1 MQIKNLRLFT
11 SIVFCWF
18 LTNAQAQVQTDTE
31 KLASLIVFDSQF
43 KINIDAKERAPT
55 LVALVNVK
63 NSSDTSAY
71 NIVLEAKF
79 LDSANKVIDVIT
91 QENYGIVVPAGKDVL
106 LKLRD
111 SISGAQVS
119 YSKVEVRVLSADFR
133 APKSAFGSANPNN
146 TKNAMIEFLISW
158 GPMLL
163 LIAVWIYM
171 MRKYSN
177 GYQNKVLQFMDK
189 QNELIAKQAAALE
202 LIATASSASKS
213 RE

>member
-1 MQIKNLRLFT
+1 MQIKNLKLFT
-11 SIVFCWF
+11 SIVFCLF

-31 KLASLIVFDSQF
+31 KLASLIVSDSQF

-55 LVALVNVK
+55 LFALVNVK
-63 NSSDTSAY
+63 NSSDASAY

-79 LDSANKVIDVIT
+79 LDSANKVVDVIT

-111 SISGAQVS
+111 SISGAQAS

-133 APKSAFGSANPNN
+133 APKSASGSANPNN

-202 LIATASSASKS
+202 QIATASSASKS
-213 RE
+213 KE

>member
-1 MQIKNLRLFT
+1 M
-11 SIVFCWF
+11 
-18 LTNAQAQVQTDTE
+18 
-31 KLASLIVFDSQF
+31 
-43 KINIDAKERAPT
+43 
-55 LVALVNVK
+55 
-63 NSSDTSAY
+63 
-71 NIVLEAKF
+71 EAKF

>member
-1 MQIKNLRLFT
+1 MLTQIFKNFT
-11 SIVFCWF
+11 SIFLCLF
-18 LTNAQAQVQTDTE
+18 LTNAQAQTDTE
-31 KLASLIVFDSQF
+31 KLASLIVSDSQF
-43 KINIDAKERAPT
+43 KINIDTKERAPT

-63 NSSDTSAY
+63 NSSDAAAY

-111 SISGAQVS
+111 SISGAQAS

-133 APKSAFGSANPNN
+133 LPKSASGSANPNN
-146 TKNAMIEFLISW
+146 TKNAIVEFLISW

-163 LIAVWIYM
+163 LVAVWIYM

-202 LIATASSASKS
+202 QIATASSVSKS
-213 RE
+213 KE

>member
-1 MQIKNLRLFT
+1 MQIKNLKLFT